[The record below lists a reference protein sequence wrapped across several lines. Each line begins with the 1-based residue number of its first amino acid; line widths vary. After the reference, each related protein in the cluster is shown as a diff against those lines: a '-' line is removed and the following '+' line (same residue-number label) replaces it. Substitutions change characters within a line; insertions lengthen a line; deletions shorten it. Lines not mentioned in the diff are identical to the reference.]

1 MLDRNLHGSRTKL
14 LGHENARLRRHP
26 CEKSMER
33 DKMSRGVKRITIRY
47 EPGTYI
53 RLAVWR
59 AQINYSLTASNE
71 TRSSSFSVSLVAFLL
86 SSFVASSLCFLRS
99 RNSRCSDSLFSTTTR
114 AREKEREEEGGLRVC
129 VTTAFTAAN
138 EIFLITFDLKT
149 KTGFVYFHIIV
160 QPTKVTIEDVVEKF

>member
-71 TRSSSFSVSLVAFLL
+71 TRSPLSPSLSLL
-86 SSFVASSLCFLRS
+86 SFCRLSLQAHCVSYDRGTPDAVT
-99 RNSRCSDSLFSTTTR
+99 RFS
-114 AREKEREEEGGLRVC
+114 A
-129 VTTAFTAAN
+129 
-138 EIFLITFDLKT
+138 
-149 KTGFVYFHIIV
+149 
-160 QPTKVTIEDVVEKF
+160 P